1 MKLNL
6 RTLCLT
12 SSLFAVM
19 SVAAVAHADGFGLR
33 NGLLRYLRPH
43 PPPTPQGAAGSFAL
57 TSILSSNLGTTGT
70 GTQCATFTSTSISFD
85 AGYGNTID
93 TLNGFLTSDPNS
105 HTTITSGGSTATGSE
120 LGDLYILTGSTYLT
134 AGELITLSH
143 DDGAVIYITG
153 NGLTNYLITPPG
165 SAIQTMAD
173 QPAFTLSGDVTSG
186 EYSYQILYVTN
197 YEAPSELISNIA
209 AAPGAQQLR
218 AARQWSVCRGW
229 HRSSSPPLTQL
240 QTNKR

>member
-19 SVAAVAHADGFGLR
+19 SVAAVAHADGLVSGTVYCGISGPSSS
-33 NGLLRYLRPH
+33 N
-43 PPPTPQGAAGSFAL
+43 PQGAAGSFAL
-57 TSILSSNLGTTGT
+57 TGILSSNLGTTGT

-165 SAIQTMAD
+165 SAIQTMAGE
-173 QPAFTLSGDVTSG
+173 PAFTLSGDVTSG

-209 AAPGAQQLR
+209 AAPEPSSFVLLGSGLFAAAGIVRRRLR
-218 AARQWSVCRGW
+218 
-229 HRSSSPPLTQL
+229 
-240 QTNKR
+240 